1 MSEEQMNTEE
11 LEETLQEA
19 ADEAPVEETVV
30 EEVFEPEVESEPE
43 VEPEPEPE
51 PVVAPAPEA
60 PARQLSQKVWIA
72 ISCAAL
78 VLGLLI
84 GKFAL
89 GGAGASAAAGSFAG
103 KTAISE
109 SELDLPMATLTY
121 AGTTEGITAREII
134 MANGSLETAMNEEG
148 NYYLP
153 SADAV
158 LSTARNRVIDH
169 EAASRGITV
178 SDEDLAAFAEQN
190 LGSSDYA
197 SIAQSYGM
205 DEQSVIDV
213 LRSSATMQKLRAEVV
228 GTTSTAVMPEAPA
241 ELAEDADASEPT
253 AEYANYIISLVGDEW
268 DAAKGDWAA
277 PTGPYATALANY
289 EITADGATYE
299 AAQVAYYVAYQ
310 KYSEED
316 SSTSRAWTDYVNGLL
331 ANAQIEISTLV
342 A

>member
-11 LEETLQEA
+11 LEETLGETTE
-19 ADEAPVEETVV
+19 EAPVEEAVV
-30 EEVFEPEVESEPE
+30 EEVFESE
-43 VEPEPEPE
+43 VEPEPEVEPAPE

-103 KTAISE
+103 KTAITE
-109 SELDLPMATLTY
+109 AELDLPMATLTY

-228 GTTSTAVMPEAPA
+228 GTTTAVMPEAPA
-241 ELAEDADASEPT
+241 ERAEDADASEPT
-253 AEYANYIISLVGDEW
+253 AEDANYVISLVGDEW

-310 KYSEED
+310 KYSEEA

>member
-1 MSEEQMNTEE
+1 
-11 LEETLQEA
+11 
-19 ADEAPVEETVV
+19 
-30 EEVFEPEVESEPE
+30 
-43 VEPEPEPE
+43 
-51 PVVAPAPEA
+51 
-60 PARQLSQKVWIA
+60 
-72 ISCAAL
+72 
-78 VLGLLI
+78 
-84 GKFAL
+84 
-89 GGAGASAAAGSFAG
+89 
-103 KTAISE
+103 
-109 SELDLPMATLTY
+109 MATLTY

-169 EAASRGITV
+169 EAANRGITV

-241 ELAEDADASEPT
+241 ELAEDADASEPA
-253 AEYANYIISLVGDEW
+253 AEYADYIISLVGDEW

-310 KYSEED
+310 KYSEEA